1 MTARKSTVSQVLCSK
16 VERQQKILSCVAV
29 SFALGLF
36 VSLVY
41 RFRSDVSR
49 SLSVSLVALPVIVQ
63 LVILMVNGNAGT
75 GIAVLGAFS
84 LIRFRSVPG
93 TARDIVFIFLSMA
106 AGIATGVGMIWAA
119 IAVTVLVCG
128 AMLLLNITGYG
139 KASEGERELR
149 ITIPEDLDYTGI
161 FDDLFAKYTSSHRL
175 MRVRTTSMGSL
186 FELRY
191 RLILRAKV
199 SEKEFIDQLR
209 CRNGNLTIMLGRPE
223 NSGDELS
230 L

>member
-1 MTARKSTVSQVLCSK
+1 MFDSIYTYDSAGVLDTDTAL
-16 VERQQKILSCVAV
+16 IAVAV
-29 SFALGLF
+29 SFLLGL
-36 VSLVY
+36 VISLVY
-41 RFRSDVSR
+41 RFRSETSR
-49 SLSVSLVALPVIVQ
+49 SLSVSLIALPVIVQ

-119 IAVTVLVCG
+119 IAVTALVCA
-128 AMLLLNITGYG
+128 AMLILGLTGYG
-139 KASEGERELR
+139 NPAEGERDLR
-149 ITIPEDLDYTGI
+149 VTIPEDLDYTAI
-161 FDDLFAKYTSSHRL
+161 FDDLFKKYTTRHRL
-175 MRVRTTSMGSL
+175 TRVRTTNMGSL

-191 RLILRAKV
+191 RLTLRKGV

-209 CRNGNLTIMLGRPE
+209 CRNGNLTITLGRSL
-223 NSGDELS
+223 NTGDEMTL
-230 L
+230 

>member
-1 MTARKSTVSQVLCSK
+1 MFDSIYTYDSAGVLDTGTAL
-16 VERQQKILSCVAV
+16 IAVAV

-36 VSLVY
+36 ISLVY
-41 RFRSDVSR
+41 RYRSEVSR

-119 IAVTVLVCG
+119 IAVTLLVCT
-128 AMLLLNITGYG
+128 AMLILNVTGYG
-139 KASEGERELR
+139 TPADGERDLR
-149 ITIPEDLDYTGI
+149 ITIPEDLDYTEI
-161 FDDLFAKYTSSHRL
+161 FDDLFARYTIRHRL
-175 MRVRTTSMGSL
+175 TRVRTTNMGSL

-191 RLILRAKV
+191 RLTLRPKA

-209 CRNGNLTIMLGRPE
+209 CRNGNLTITLGRPL